1 LFRDIRLG
9 LARFDVAKRP
19 PFASLGSKL
28 ETQDPIFGQ
37 EHVLLEDPHP
47 VDPIR
52 TESVCK
58 TVVATEV
65 FLEWLALDRLEPVSA
80 EGARQD
86 CGNDVALSPL
96 SFSSRFSLHTPTR
109 NVAESALQRFVQNV
123 GHLYRCVKSQHT

>member
-9 LARFDVAKRP
+9 LARFDISERP
-19 PFASLGSKL
+19 PFASLGGKL
-28 ETQDPIFGQ
+28 ETQDSIFGQ

-52 TESVCK
+52 TESFCK
-58 TVVATEV
+58 TVIATEV

-86 CGNDVALSPL
+86 YG
-96 SFSSRFSLHTPTR
+96 
-109 NVAESALQRFVQNV
+109 
-123 GHLYRCVKSQHT
+123 K